1 MKVDFQTIQNQNS
14 QSPVDFEHQ
23 ATTQTVSWWQPA
35 LDWMMHG
42 NPILRVAVAILMVGV
57 VLLLRFASEHWQLSL
72 GVKLSFIAIAGVI
85 TTIAGYLLQKKNQLF
100 AVALQ
105 GVGLAVVFLTLIFS
119 HHFAV
124 IASLSTASILF
135 VILLL
140 ATVYLSLKQQALYLA
155 MLALSMAYL
164 APLVIPQNHPDVIFL
179 FGYYFVINLAVA
191 AVNFIQPW
199 KILHQIAFFATMFI
213 GGATIGIYAKT
224 YQFDTLDMILW
235 LHIALFIWLSIRY
248 SQLMLRTQ
256 TQDTSIDQ
264 TIPQSL
270 NVYSLS

>member
-1 MKVDFQTIQNQNS
+1 
-14 QSPVDFEHQ
+14 
-23 ATTQTVSWWQPA
+23 
-35 LDWMMHG
+35 L
-42 NPILRVAVAILMVGV
+42 AIK
-57 VLLLRFASEHWQLSL
+57 L

-179 FGYYFVINLAVA
+179 FGYYFLINLAVA

-199 KILHQIAFFATMFI
+199 KILHQIAFLPPCLSVAQRLGYMQ
-213 GGATIGIYAKT
+213 K
-224 YQFDTLDMILW
+224 
-235 LHIALFIWLSIRY
+235 HI
-248 SQLMLRTQ
+248 
-256 TQDTSIDQ
+256 
-264 TIPQSL
+264 SL
-270 NVYSLS
+270 TP